1 MPGDAVDHATAGNF
15 AVLSRQMLPN
25 GNLRPC
31 RIARLGQPVVAE
43 VRGQTPP
50 TFVWHVE
57 QAAVMDFPQSASM
70 DSFALSLA
78 QYQFQTAQNLCGTC
92 RDYHA
97 LWPYRRLA
105 GMDIGIEA
113 SAQRVAAA
121 LRASQPGRQDSYCRR
136 GRQHAFSVCPGS
148 GARSRS
154 GDLGRRPLRDAAR
167 GAELHGFPVE
177 TRRSIVV
184 AAPGADC
191 SFGGMTRAGW
201 PAVPA
206 MRAAYV
212 ARRGWSGAMS
222 RRMSGR
228 SRAGPQS

>member
-121 LRASQPGRQDSYCRR
+121 LPRRCRGGRILIAGAADNTLFQFAREAVR
-136 GRQHAFSVCPGS
+136 GLDPEIWVAGRCATPLAVQSCTAF
-148 GARSRS
+148 RWR
-154 GDLGRRPLRDAAR
+154 
-167 GAELHGFPVE
+167 
-177 TRRSIVV
+177 
-184 AAPGADC
+184 PGAQSSSRC
-191 SFGGMTRAGW
+191 RGQI
-201 PAVPA
+201 
-206 MRAAYV
+206 AALE
-212 ARRGWSGAMS
+212 G
-222 RRMSGR
+222 
-228 SRAGPQS
+228 